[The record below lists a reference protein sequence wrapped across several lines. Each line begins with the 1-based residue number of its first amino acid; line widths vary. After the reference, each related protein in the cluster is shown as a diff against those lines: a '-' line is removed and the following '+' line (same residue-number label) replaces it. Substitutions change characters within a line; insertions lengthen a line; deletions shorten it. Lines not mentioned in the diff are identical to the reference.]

1 MKITLKAWKIM
12 QKQQKEL
19 DQAIYAQK
27 PKSINWEWIS
37 LTNAKRLKL
46 NILVEIGELANEL
59 RSFKIWRNKKK
70 MDLTKVKEE
79 LIDCLC
85 FFLGLCNLYQINN
98 PVVKEIT
105 AIENKSTLKYNE
117 NDLDINETQAAVL
130 NDLLLKIFFSTV
142 KLTILENEMAYNSKK
157 EIKLS
162 DTEKATYS
170 HWLQIFGEIAQYLV
184 IDEKELLKIYTK
196 KWDKNQQRVKRGR

>member
-1 MKITLKAWKIM
+1 
-12 QKQQKEL
+12 
-19 DQAIYAQK
+19 
-27 PKSINWEWIS
+27 
-37 LTNAKRLKL
+37 
-46 NILVEIGELANEL
+46 
-59 RSFKIWRNKKK
+59 

-98 PVVKEIT
+98 PIVKEIAAT
-105 AIENKSTLKYNE
+105 ENKSKTSKLKYNE
-117 NDLDINETQAAVL
+117 DDLDINETQAAAL

-142 KLTILENEMAYNSKK
+142 KLTILENETAYNSKK

-170 HWLQIFGEIAQYLV
+170 Y
-184 IDEKELLKIYTK
+184 
-196 KWDKNQQRVKRGR
+196 